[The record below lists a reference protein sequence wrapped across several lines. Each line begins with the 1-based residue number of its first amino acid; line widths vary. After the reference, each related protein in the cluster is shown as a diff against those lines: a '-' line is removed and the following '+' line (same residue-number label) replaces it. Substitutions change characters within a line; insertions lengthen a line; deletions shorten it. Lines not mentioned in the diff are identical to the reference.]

1 MIIGETVKRMGY
13 VTTYAE
19 VKRKSG
25 PQLQS
30 MLNYKAASKGEGWAL
45 LYLTRKPD
53 PNDLEFDS
61 YAHLMAGVPTDL
73 TKALPVKAELEKMLK
88 DNGTALEKLKEQI
101 IEAAFVLTG
110 GNRICKVV
118 PDKDPDK
125 KLYKLS
131 ISLPQWELTS
141 KLAFKVADLIPVGGK
156 NWGDTE

>member
-13 VTTYAE
+13 VTTYSE
-19 VKRKSG
+19 VKRKTAK
-25 PQLQS
+25 QLEG
-30 MLNYKAASKGEGWAL
+30 MLGYKAGNKGEGWAL

-61 YAHLMAGVPTDL
+61 MQHLMAGVPTSLVKSLPDKAGL
-73 TKALPVKAELEKMLK
+73 EKALK
-88 DNGTALEKLKEQI
+88 DGGAALEKIKDQI
-101 IEAAFVLTG
+101 IDAAFHLNG
-110 GNRICKVV
+110 GDRICKVV

-131 ISLPQWELTS
+131 LGVPQWELTS
-141 KLAFKVADLIPVGGK
+141 KLAFKVAALIPLGGK